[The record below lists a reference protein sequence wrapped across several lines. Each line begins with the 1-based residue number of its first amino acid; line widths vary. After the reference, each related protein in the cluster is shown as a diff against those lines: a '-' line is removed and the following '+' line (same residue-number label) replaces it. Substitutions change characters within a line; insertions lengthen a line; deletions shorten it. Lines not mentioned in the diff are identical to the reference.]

1 MAKDINRI
9 KVVLVEHKRT
19 NEWLAEQLEINL
31 TTIAKWCN
39 NTMQPNIEIFMQI
52 TKILNVE
59 IQEPLMKDSSQAKA
73 TDS

>member
-39 NTMQPNIEIFMQI
+39 NTIQPNIEIFMQI

>member
-59 IQEPLMKDSSQAKA
+59 IQGPLMKDSSQAKA